1 SNEIVLEAPY
11 NKVFKG
17 HLTSIS
23 ADPSELI
30 PSSDIVLL
38 CLPGYLIEETLN
50 DISPYLQP
58 STIVGAIV
66 SSTGFFFM
74 AHKILPEK
82 SKLFGFQ
89 RVPFISR
96 VKAYGHSASLLG
108 YKENLNVSMENIDD
122 RDSFVNELSKAFI
135 TPINVLNNYYE
146 VSLTNSNPILH
157 TGRLFTMWKDKNSHQ
172 PVPQCIKFY
181 SDWNNE
187 ASEILLEMDNEFGY
201 LLEKVGVSRNVVP
214 SLLEYYQCSNA
225 TSLTNKIRS
234 IPAFKSID
242 APMIQTQDGWI
253 PDFKSRYFTEDF
265 PFGLRYIWELAK
277 NNQISTP
284 TIDKVY
290 KWGISMIG

>member
-1 SNEIVLEAPY
+1 MIKNICICGGGSLGHVCAGVLVSQGYNVSILTGHPANWSNEIVVEAPY

-135 TPINVLNNYYE
+135 R
-146 VSLTNSNPILH
+146 
-157 TGRLFTMWKDKNSHQ
+157 RLM
-172 PVPQCIKFY
+172 C
-181 SDWNNE
+181 
-187 ASEILLEMDNEFGY
+187 
-201 LLEKVGVSRNVVP
+201 
-214 SLLEYYQCSNA
+214 
-225 TSLTNKIRS
+225 
-234 IPAFKSID
+234 
-242 APMIQTQDGWI
+242 
-253 PDFKSRYFTEDF
+253 
-265 PFGLRYIWELAK
+265 
-277 NNQISTP
+277 
-284 TIDKVY
+284 
-290 KWGISMIG
+290 